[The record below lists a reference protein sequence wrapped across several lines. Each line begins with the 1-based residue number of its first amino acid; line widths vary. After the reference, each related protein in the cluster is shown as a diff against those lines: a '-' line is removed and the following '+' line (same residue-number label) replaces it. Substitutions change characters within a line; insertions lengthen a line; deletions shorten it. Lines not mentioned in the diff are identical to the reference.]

1 MDITVLVAGEARMNA
16 PSTEQFLPIL
26 SAGRHRSAKRGAC
39 FMEFASYLAG
49 ERWSDHP
56 ACTHPTL
63 AATARLVN
71 DLSSDDARSKLS
83 VHISS
88 VVGLNGDDRRIPTL
102 VAILAATSAL
112 PVASAM
118 RQSALASGL
127 VRCEYILEAW
137 SGPEVDRARQR
148 IRAAFELTPGTED
161 WARDFIDQV
170 SQHGKQPVTVNNEAL
185 LRTAVIGIADAC
197 VPDADE
203 RLAALLGE
211 AIDECTR
218 ILQPERAQNA
228 SILDARPLA
237 FA

>member
-1 MDITVLVAGEARMNA
+1 MVITVLVAGEARMNA
-16 PSTEQFLPIL
+16 SSIEQFLPIL

-56 ACTHPTL
+56 SCTHPTL
-63 AATARLVN
+63 AAMARLVN

-112 PVASAM
+112 PIASAM
-118 RQSALASGL
+118 RQSALATGL
-127 VRCEYILEAW
+127 VRCEFILESW
-137 SGPEVDRARQR
+137 SGPEVDRARER
-148 IRAAFELTPGTED
+148 INSAFLLTPGTED
-161 WARDFIDQV
+161 WARDFIVQV
-170 SQHGKQPVTVNNEAL
+170 SQHGKQAVTVNNEAL

-203 RLAALLGE
+203 RLAALLGD
-211 AIDECTR
+211 AIDECTL
-218 ILQPERAQNA
+218 ILQPGRARDGA
-228 SILDARPLA
+228 VSDSRPLA